1 MPPAHKPMLPILT
14 RPFALVASVAL
25 MTLCADT
32 LAFRDDA
39 FQPDAEPPVP
49 SSVGERSEAE
59 WSEGRVT
66 LPPWPQDGDLQAF
79 TPEGTSGGFRL
90 YIDSRNLSI
99 DPSGDLVRYTLV
111 AESATGSRNVSF
123 EGIRC
128 TIKGA
133 HRVYAYGASGR
144 FSRVESGDWVPLAA
158 LPSNDYRNDLW
169 LHRFCVYRETR
180 AMPKRDILRALAG
193 DGSSRGARGLLGE

>member
-32 LAFRDDA
+32 LACDDA

-66 LPPWPQDGDLQAF
+66 LPPWPQDGDLPAF

-111 AESATGSRNVSF
+111 AESATKLVMH
-123 EGIRC
+123 IA
-128 TIKGA
+128 IA
-133 HRVYAYGASGR
+133 V
-144 FSRVESGDWVPLAA
+144 AA
-158 LPSNDYRNDLW
+158 LAVLASLGSAIGRGSTGW
-169 LHRFCVYRETR
+169 
-180 AMPKRDILRALAG
+180 ALASQILTIVLCG
-193 DGSSRGARGLLGE
+193 TLVLFAIRSFLTARRSQPQDGLTSG